1 VSRWRILMLLLL
13 TAGVVGIWVLQRKQA
28 STEVT
33 PRPLLY
39 LVADTQRELER
50 IPLELTRVS
59 IEEENQLGEK
69 LARSFGLT
77 PADTKDPEV
86 NRIRDYV
93 NEVGLRVTGGAK
105 RSGIRYRFH
114 YNPSEGF
121 VNAAA
126 LPGGQIVIGKG
137 LLQLLESEDEL
148 ASILGHEIAHIDQRH
163 SIGRLQYELKS
174 RKLGLGGLYRL
185 GSIGVQLFQAG
196 YTKEQELESDREGLR
211 LAVSA
216 GYSPGGA
223 IDAMKRLEKLSQ
235 PMGAPATSPVEEIA
249 RVPVQAL
256 QEYFRSHPPARER
269 IAAFEDEIAANGW
282 KIDAARRPMA
292 IRAIF
297 LADGADE
304 FDRRGFYDKA
314 IRRFEEAIAAE
325 PKSARAR
332 RGLARARWHSGD
344 AAGAATA
351 AEEALRLNA
360 QDVAVWDLLAH
371 ALAVSDRATAPA
383 RYAAIE
389 AALSKQRTIRTL
401 WILQTHQAGLELFAR
416 RPQALERYRELLKTS
431 MPPENEAAVR
441 SRMAWWMYRS
451 EKLPEALR
459 ELDAARQRNPDD
471 AQTNID
477 RGWVLSE
484 MGRQADAREVLEKV
498 KADDEVNAL
507 HAVIDWRLERRDAA
521 SNSFRAAIAD
531 DPIWMEQRWVA
542 NAFNAPTA
550 KVLAELRTAELA
562 RRKKE
567 ALRAV
572 HPVGAAK
579 SN

>member
-1 VSRWRILMLLLL
+1 MSRWRILMLLLL
-13 TAGVVGIWVLQRKQA
+13 TAGVAGIWVLQRKQA

-59 IEEENQLGEK
+59 VEEENQIGEEM
-69 LARSFGLT
+69 ARSFGLT

-93 NEVGLRVTGGAK
+93 NEVGLRVTGGVK

-114 YNPSEGF
+114 YNPSESF

-148 ASILGHEIAHIDQRH
+148 ASILGHEIAHVDRRH
-163 SIGRLQYELKS
+163 CIERLQYELQS

-185 GSIGVQLFQAG
+185 GSIGVHLFQAG
-196 YTKEQELESDREGLR
+196 YTKEQELEADREGLR

-223 IDAMKRLEKLSQ
+223 IAAMKRLERLSR
-235 PMGAPATSPVEEIA
+235 PAGAPAVSPVEEMA

-269 IAAFEDEIAANGW
+269 ITAFEAEVAANGW
-282 KIDAARRPMA
+282 KTDAARRPLA

-297 LADGADE
+297 LADDADE

-332 RGLARARWHSGD
+332 KGLARARWHSGD

-351 AEEALRLNA
+351 TEEALRINPENA
-360 QDVAVWDLLAH
+360 SLWGLLAR
-371 ALAVSDRATAPA
+371 ALAVSDRASAPA
-383 RYAAIE
+383 HYAAID
-389 AALSKQRTIRTL
+389 AALSKQVTQRTL
-401 WILQTHQAGLELFAR
+401 WILGANHAGLELYVG
-416 RPQALERYRELLKTS
+416 RPRTLEHYRELIS
-431 MPPENEAAVR
+431 ARMPPENEAAVR
-441 SRMAWWMYRS
+441 LQMAWWMYRS
-451 EKLPEALR
+451 GKLPEALE
-459 ELDAARQRNPDD
+459 ELDAARQRDPDD
-471 AQTNID
+471 AQIDID

-484 MGRQADAREVLEKV
+484 MGRQADARQVIEKV
-498 KADDEVNAL
+498 KEDDEVHAL
-507 HAVIDWRLERRDAA
+507 LAVIDWRLERRDAA

-531 DPIWMEQRWVA
+531 DLIWMEQRWVA

-579 SN
+579 PS